1 MLFLKYPIDFTANT
15 GEKNLIAQLNTW
27 GTYVHRPLLAR
38 PQRHCWY
45 CAWPHLTL
53 GICTSVLWWIQQ
65 TVIHAPGYEQH
76 LCIWDEII
84 FFLILFIFLLSNFDT
99 FYRLDN
105 VCFRRPVLLWPACF
119 RSVLLRPAC
128 FIRPVLLWPA
138 CFIRPVL
145 LGPACFIR
153 PVLLGPVCF
162 RRIIL
167 LRPAHFRRLVLLWP
181 ACFRRPV
188 LLWLTYLERA
198 SSFKPQVNLCLT

>member
-1 MLFLKYPIDFTANT
+1 MGYIRAQTSPSKTTKTLLVLCLTTFDTWHMYICAMVDPANCHSCSRLWTAS
-15 GEKNLIAQLNTW
+15 L
-27 GTYVHRPLLAR
+27 
-38 PQRHCWY
+38 
-45 CAWPHLTL
+45 HL
-53 GICTSVLWWIQQ
+53 GWN
-65 TVIHAPGYEQH
+65 H
-76 LCIWDEII
+76 L

-105 VCFRRPVLLWPACF
+105 ICFRRPVLLWPACF

-128 FIRPVLLWPA
+128 FIRPVLLRPT

-198 SSFKPQVNLCLT
+198 SSFKPQVNPCLT